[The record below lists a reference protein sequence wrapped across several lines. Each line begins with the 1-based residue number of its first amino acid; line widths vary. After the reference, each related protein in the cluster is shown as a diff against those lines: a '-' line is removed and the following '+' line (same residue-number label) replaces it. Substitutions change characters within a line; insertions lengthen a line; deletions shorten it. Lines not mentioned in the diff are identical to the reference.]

1 MGCDGTARASGCG
14 MATAG
19 EIGVVTICRFLA
31 LQALERLTEPGADS
45 VNPMPG
51 AATLSFLVPVHAAG
65 CRPPL
70 PGARGSAAVV
80 LPPGGKEAPPGPQWL
95 MERSRGL
102 TFVAAL
108 CESLETV
115 AQLCPERV
123 AVPADLVGELRV
135 LRHARNAPSV
145 REGVLRGRGW

>member
-1 MGCDGTARASGCG
+1 

-45 VNPMPG
+45 VKPMPG
-51 AATLSFLVPVHAAG
+51 AATLSFLVPADAAS

-70 PGARGSAAVV
+70 PGARGTTEVV
-80 LPPGGKEAPPGPQWL
+80 LPPGGKEAPPGPHWL
-95 MERSRGL
+95 MERSQGL
-102 TFVAAL
+102 TFAAAL

-115 AQLCPERV
+115 AQRCPERV
-123 AVPADLVGELRV
+123 AAPAHLVGELRV

>member
-1 MGCDGTARASGCG
+1 
-14 MATAG
+14 MAAAG

-31 LQALERLTEPGADS
+31 LQVLERLTEPGAVS

-51 AATLSFLVPVHAAG
+51 AAAVSFLVPADAAG

-70 PGARGSAAVV
+70 PGARGSTEVV
-80 LPPGGKEAPPGPQWL
+80 LSPCGKGAPARPRRL
-95 MERSRGL
+95 MERSQGL
-102 TFVAAL
+102 TFAAAL

-115 AQLCPERV
+115 AQRCPERV